1 MPTTKK
7 KSQLQEKRVAKQFN
21 GKTVVAS
28 GSIWSNK
35 GDVRSDKFLI
45 ECKTTDT
52 KHYSLSAKTW
62 EKIER
67 EAIRDGMRTPL
78 MCIEVQ
84 GKSCIVFKPKDF
96 DKDIDKDIDITGNRV
111 SYSITPNVM
120 VDSNGV
126 FAVTID
132 GISVGYPY
140 FAFCI
145 CGEKENVLCCMQ
157 LKYFQECFHDYI

>member
-1 MPTTKK
+1 MYTTKK
-7 KSQLQEKRVAKQFN
+7 KSQLQEKRIAKQFK

-62 EKIER
+62 EKIEQ
-67 EAIRDGMRTPL
+67 EAVRDNLRIPL
-78 MCIEVQ
+78 MSIDVQ
-84 GKSCIVFKPKDF
+84 GNSFIVFKPQDF
-96 DKDIDKDIDITGNRV
+96 NTHISMCGERV
-111 SYSITPNVM
+111 SYRITPDIM
-120 VDSNGV
+120 DSSTGIFVSEYSGV
-126 FAVTID
+126 
-132 GISVGYPY
+132 SVGYPY

-145 CGEKENVLCCMQ
+145 CGKKENVLCCMK
-157 LKYFQECFHDYI
+157 LKDFQECFNNFM